1 MVRGQYHTH
10 IVFLGLEPENN
21 EMVHC
26 FTNLSAGDKFYLI
39 KIGQSDYSF
48 QGGGSQAVRRPRQ
61 YQNPV
66 PHAGYGER
74 FHAVQRFMSSC
85 SLRHQRHGS
94 YENVVFKSKITA
106 FESLH
111 KLDRYAVELW
121 CNRKISEA
129 SGSVFSK
136 RELDWQESGR
146 RSSSK
151 LRNSTSQHRFNQ
163 QYLQHPPI
171 RRPARLK
178 GRAAARKL
186 TCKLIFKHLLIS
198 LRIWAIITI
207 PRITLTTGNSLIF
220 DRYANSVMRSCLS
233 KLIGVEVRGI
243 RDRG

>member
-1 MVRGQYHTH
+1 MINAIYADMLAIINKHQFEVAKLYPVDLICDRSRLEASATPGASIAWCVGNTHTH

-48 QGGGSQAVRRPRQ
+48 KEVDRKQFADLASTRIPYRMLGTASDFTL
-61 YQNPV
+61 YKD
-66 PHAGYGER
+66 
-74 FHAVQRFMSSC
+74 SC
-85 SLRHQRHGS
+85 RLARCVTQRHGS

-136 RELDWQESGR
+136 RELDWQESG
-146 RSSSK
+146 
-151 LRNSTSQHRFNQ
+151 QAFQ
-163 QYLQHPPI
+163 LQ
-171 RRPARLK
+171 
-178 GRAAARKL
+178 AA
-186 TCKLIFKHLLIS
+186 
-198 LRIWAIITI
+198 
-207 PRITLTTGNSLIF
+207 
-220 DRYANSVMRSCLS
+220 
-233 KLIGVEVRGI
+233 
-243 RDRG
+243 